1 MSPSFAFG
9 RRCRGTWA
17 LAEPTAV
24 LLWRLGMT
32 WSLLAAVVDAATGRG
47 IVLSGF
53 VLLGPYCVLFT
64 GRWLRT
70 AVAGAIG
77 IGLVLVLAIP
87 DGIWGTSLERF
98 LIGLAVLVAAS
109 STLALFIGVRTGL
122 SLMVTASLAT
132 ACGSSSASSS
142 GPPAPA
148 ASAAQP
154 VSCRQQYQAWEDGSA
169 SAEDNMWAAVS
180 AVQAAEQSGRESA
193 LKSSLGKLIPAAL
206 AAARAPLPRCSDPAN
221 LYSKYVIAVYQAGDD
236 ARSATGMTGLLE
248 ATAPLK
254 DLKTIKAQLI
264 AEASRATAAS

>member
-1 MSPSFAFG
+1 
-9 RRCRGTWA
+9 
-17 LAEPTAV
+17 
-24 LLWRLGMT
+24 MT

-142 GPPAPA
+142 RPPAPA

-154 VSCRQQYQAWEDGSA
+154 VSCRQQYQAWEHGPAAQDKM
-169 SAEDNMWAAVS
+169 EAAVQ
-180 AVQAAEQSGRESA
+180 AVQAAERTGNVSA
-193 LKSSLGKLIPAAL
+193 IRSTLRKLMPAAL
-206 AAARAPLPRCSDPAN
+206 AAAQVPPPRCADPGG
-221 LYSKYVIAVYQAGDD
+221 LYSEYVTTVYTAGDN
-236 ARSATGMTGLLE
+236 AHSAAGTASLLQ
-248 ATAPLK
+248 AAASLK
-254 DLKTIKAQLI
+254 GLKTIQSQLA
-264 AEASRATAAS
+264 AEATRATANAS

>member
-1 MSPSFAFG
+1 LAFG

-132 ACGSSSASSS
+132 ACGSSSASSGRS
-142 GPPAPA
+142 PAPA

-154 VSCRQQYQAWEDGSA
+154 VSCRQQYQAWADGSA

-180 AVQAAEQSGRESA
+180 AVQVAAESGHESA

-206 AAARAPLPRCSDPAN
+206 AAARAPLPRCSDPEN
-221 LYSKYVIAVYQAGDD
+221 LYSKYVAAVYLAGDD

-254 DLKTIKAQLI
+254 DLKTIRAQLM
-264 AEASRATAAS
+264 AEASRATATS